1 MCLQLVQSYLTGI
14 AALMSIIALMTSCT
28 LLGFKFIFFIF
39 FILMISRTHRRCN
52 FVLSFA
58 LSVEASLQKFETIF
72 KTFKTKK
79 KVAKKYQINSPTV
92 FQFMD
97 NKKQNF
103 CESWEWFN
111 STNLPLR

>member
-58 LSVEASLQKFETIF
+58 LSVEASLRKFVTVSGKIQANKEIR
-72 KTFKTKK
+72 KK
-79 KVAKKYQINSPTV
+79 GSN
-92 FQFMD
+92 
-97 NKKQNF
+97 
-103 CESWEWFN
+103 
-111 STNLPLR
+111 